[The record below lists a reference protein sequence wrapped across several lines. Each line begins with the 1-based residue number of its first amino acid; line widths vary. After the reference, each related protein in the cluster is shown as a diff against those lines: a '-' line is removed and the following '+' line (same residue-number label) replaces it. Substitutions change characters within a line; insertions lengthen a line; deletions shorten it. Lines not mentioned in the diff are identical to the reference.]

1 VEFGVVETKIK
12 ELVTTIEDLDIKGEN
27 FSLTPQ
33 DELLGSYEPI
43 GVYQREKL
51 SGWGASGE

>member
-33 DELLGSYEPI
+33 DELLDSYEPI
-43 GVYQREKL
+43 GVYQREKS
-51 SGWGASGE
+51 SGWGVGSK

>member
-1 VEFGVVETKIK
+1 LLQQLKIW
-12 ELVTTIEDLDIKGEN
+12 IIKGEN

-33 DELLGSYEPI
+33 DELLDSYEPI